1 MNYSEAFD
9 KYAATYWTDSEGTH
23 WFISGVGR
31 DQLTGAGGTL
41 HFDIHP
47 VDDNGKPVYSVHHC
61 RTLEY
66 VRKLRPWHKPVKN
79 DAPESV
85 TE

>member
-1 MNYSEAFD
+1 EAYD
-9 KYAATYWTDSEGTH
+9 KYAATYGTDSEGNR
-23 WFISGVGR
+23 WYISGVER
-31 DQLTGAGGTL
+31 DELTGDGGTL
-41 HFDIHP
+41 HFDVHP
-47 VDDNGKPVYSVHHC
+47 VDEHGEPDMSIHHC

-66 VRKLRPWHKPVKN
+66 VRKLRLCRKPVKN